1 MRSPG
6 HRTQWTEHSRQRAEG
21 SRTTTTTA
29 RPPRIFPSQGRA
41 RSRKTAALKK
51 QSGGKHPVHGCMV
64 YGCTVTNSPVN
75 GRTGAPLRPAPH
87 RTAPR
92 QNNPRPHRHCEARGS
107 LIRRTSPDRAPWS
120 PAAPSVRPAF
130 RARYY
135 IMAASKGFVV
145 QCPADLGPQIG
156 ETRPRSLA
164 ATSRESQA
172 AGTLPA
178 GSRPCTRCRIRIA
191 VVSVCLSLPLSLI
204 MEVAWSVV
212 VCACWCAA
220 SCAL

>member
-1 MRSPG
+1 M
-6 HRTQWTEHSRQRAEG
+6 A
-21 SRTTTTTA
+21 TTTT
-29 RPPRIFPSQGRA
+29 RPPAQEFSSPGQSAQPKNCRPQ
-41 RSRKTAALKK
+41 KK

-64 YGCTVTNSPVN
+64 HGCTVTNSTVN
-75 GRTGAPLRPAPH
+75 GRIGAPTRPL

-92 QNNPRPHRHCEARGS
+92 TNNPRPRRHCEARGS
-107 LIRRTSPDRAPWS
+107 LIRRTSPDRARP
-120 PAAPSVRPAF
+120 PAAAPSLRPAF

-156 ETRPRSLA
+156 GTRPRSLA
-164 ATSRESQA
+164 ATSRDSQA

-212 VCACWCAA
+212 VCACSCAA

>member
-1 MRSPG
+1 M
-6 HRTQWTEHSRQRAEG
+6 A
-21 SRTTTTTA
+21 TTTT
-29 RPPRIFPSQGRA
+29 RPPRNFPAPGQSAQPKNCRPQKNRAETNIRCTGAWCTGAQSQI
-41 RSRKTAALKK
+41 STSTAA
-51 QSGGKHPVHGCMV
+51 PE
-64 YGCTVTNSPVN
+64 
-75 GRTGAPLRPAPH
+75 LRPV
-87 RTAPR
+87 RTAPHR
-92 QNNPRPHRHCEARGS
+92 QNNPRSHRHCEARGS
-107 LIRRTSPDRAPWS
+107 LIRRTSPDRARP
-120 PAAPSVRPAF
+120 PAAAPSVRPAF

-156 ETRPRSLA
+156 GTRPRSLA
-164 ATSRESQA
+164 ATSRDSQA
-172 AGTLPA
+172 AGTVPA